1 MERNFT
7 FWFLS
12 YPVLCAPLHGVHTA
26 LSAPPPPP
34 PPHPTHPGTNSLSLL
49 RQEKCISSVEWVTN
63 PQTEPGSPHCPSS
76 STNDQPPVPAGMWC
90 DLCLCPKL
98 LELLALQQCC
108 RGGGSVVF
116 LSPSHSYSHQ
126 EYMKSPVTAGFLC
139 VSRRPERISCLC
151 RLPLKG
157 DVKVAR

>member
-1 MERNFT
+1 MIRNSQIVWMERNFT

-34 PPHPTHPGTNSLSLL
+34 PHPTHPGTNSLSSL
-49 RQEKCISSVEWVTN
+49 RQEKCVSSVEWVTN

-108 RGGGSVVF
+108 WGGGCCCF
-116 LSPSHSYSHQ
+116 FEPFPQLLPSGVHEEPCNSWL
-126 EYMKSPVTAGFLC
+126 PVC
-139 VSRRPERISCLC
+139 
-151 RLPLKG
+151 
-157 DVKVAR
+157 